1 MLKLIMIFIL
11 ALLVPA
17 IIQQHWI
24 DHQTSTQR
32 RSYTSGG
39 KSVINFILPRG
50 QPVLRASIINKKSTP
65 RNKGE
70 PTQNSS

>member
-1 MLKLIMIFIL
+1 MIQLIILTIL

-17 IIQQHWI
+17 IIPINWI

-39 KSVINFILPRG
+39 KSVILFILPRG